1 MYVLVC
7 VLSQGQNMDLNFLYK
22 LGLSYKN
29 ALFMIRDRGY
39 DVSLPLIDMEPLEI
53 AGHFYAIAIQEK
65 KSLSSVMRSSFR
77 RQNGQVTLW
86 CLDRNYDLAKC
97 RDKMISTDQIKS
109 LADQLS
115 DDEDSIVLS
124 PFKLSPQAKKESLN
138 AEIFLFDDLLIRL
151 PEHDL
156 VVKHTKIT
164 VEDARCVL
172 GQSFD
177 PTHLPILPANDPI
190 ARWYKFDKGSIIY
203 IQNPV
208 MPTFRIVC

>member
-1 MYVLVC
+1 MTALVSNL
-7 VLSQGQNMDLNFLYK
+7 VEAMDLNFLYK

-39 DVSLPLIDMEPLEI
+39 DVTSKLIDMEPLEI
-53 AGHFYAIAIQEK
+53 AGHFYAIAVQEH

-77 RQNGQVTLW
+77 SATGQITLW
-86 CLDRNYDLAKC
+86 CLDRNYDLAKG

-109 LADQLS
+109 IADQLS

-156 VVKHTKIT
+156 VVKHSKISL
-164 VEDARCVL
+164 EQAQSVL
-172 GQSFD
+172 GLSFD
-177 PTHLPILPANDPI
+177 PQHLPVLPSSDPV
-190 ARWYKFDKGSIIY
+190 ARWYKFEKGSIVY

-208 MPTFRIVC
+208 MPTFRLVC

>member
-1 MYVLVC
+1 M
-7 VLSQGQNMDLNFLYK
+7 YK

-39 DVSLPLIDMEPLEI
+39 DVSSKLIDMEPLEI
-53 AGHFYAIAIQEK
+53 AGHFYAIAIQEH

-77 RQNGQVTLW
+77 SANGQITLW
-86 CLDRNYDLAKC
+86 CLDRNYDVAKG

-109 LADQLS
+109 IADQLS
-115 DDEDSIVLS
+115 EDEDSIVLS

-151 PEHDL
+151 PEHEL
-156 VVKHTKIT
+156 VVKHTKIS
-164 VEDARCVL
+164 VENARQVL

-177 PTHLPILPANDPI
+177 PQHLPVLPCSDPV
-190 ARWYKFDKGSIIY
+190 ARWYKFEKGSIVY

>member
-1 MYVLVC
+1 
-7 VLSQGQNMDLNFLYK
+7 
-22 LGLSYKN
+22 
-29 ALFMIRDRGY
+29 MIRDRGY
-39 DVSLPLIDMEPLEI
+39 DVTSKLIDMEPLEI
-53 AGHFYAIAIQEK
+53 AGHFYAIAVQEH

-77 RQNGQVTLW
+77 SATGQITLW
-86 CLDRNYDLAKC
+86 CLDRNYDLAKG

-109 LADQLS
+109 IADQLS

-156 VVKHTKIT
+156 VVKHSKISLKQ
-164 VEDARCVL
+164 AQSVL
-172 GQSFD
+172 GLSFD
-177 PTHLPILPANDPI
+177 PQHLPVLPSSDPV
-190 ARWYKFDKGSIIY
+190 ARWYKFEKGSIVY

-208 MPTFRIVC
+208 MPTFRLVC